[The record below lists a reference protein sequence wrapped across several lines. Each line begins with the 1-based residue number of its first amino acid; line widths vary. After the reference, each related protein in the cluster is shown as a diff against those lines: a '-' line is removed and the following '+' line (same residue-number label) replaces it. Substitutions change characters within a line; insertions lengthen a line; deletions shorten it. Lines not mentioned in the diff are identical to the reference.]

1 MNRQT
6 ILTIETSVD
15 WTSVISKR
23 KIFLCLWIILMNYR
37 KWVSI
42 NVFTKKKIEST
53 ADLKPA
59 LDIAGQSTR
68 PKPGARAPGPMPES
82 AGRWRPAVGCT
93 PARSGP
99 GRLEG
104 AEVTRSGQRR
114 PPLGPHPLHA
124 ALATRVRGEDVA
136 SCVPRSGTAAA
147 SPPGAG
153 RPRHSQS

>member
-59 LDIAGQSTR
+59 LDIAGQST
-68 PKPGARAPGPMPES
+68 P
-82 AGRWRPAVGCT
+82 
-93 PARSGP
+93 
-99 GRLEG
+99 
-104 AEVTRSGQRR
+104 
-114 PPLGPHPLHA
+114 
-124 ALATRVRGEDVA
+124 
-136 SCVPRSGTAAA
+136 
-147 SPPGAG
+147 
-153 RPRHSQS
+153 

>member
-1 MNRQT
+1 
-6 ILTIETSVD
+6 
-15 WTSVISKR
+15 
-23 KIFLCLWIILMNYR
+23 MNYR

-42 NVFTKKKIEST
+42 NVFTKKRKKKKKIEST

-68 PKPGARAPGPMPES
+68 PEPGARAPGPMPES

-153 RPRHSQS
+153 RPRHSQSEVGYYGGAGSR